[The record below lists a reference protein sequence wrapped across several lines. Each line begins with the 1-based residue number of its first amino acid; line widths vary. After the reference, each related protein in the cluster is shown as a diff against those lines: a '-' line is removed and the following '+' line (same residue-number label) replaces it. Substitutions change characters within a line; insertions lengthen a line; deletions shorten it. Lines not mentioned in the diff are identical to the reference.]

1 MGKKLDALLGRT
13 FKASKF
19 KPIVNLAISRLAVL
33 KNQRQARLRQDRSDV
48 VELLKLGHHERASL
62 RVEHVIKDQYMLD
75 VYDKI
80 EGYCNLLIERV
91 HLIEQER
98 ECPEE
103 LREAASGLIYAA
115 SRCGDFPEI
124 QEIRAV
130 LTSRF
135 GKEFAAR
142 AVELRNNCGVHPQMI
157 QKLSTRTPTLESRMK
172 ALKEIASENGI
183 VLQLEEASSVSVEEQ
198 PNVEK
203 LKQHEPEI
211 KEENAN
217 ILFNRGKDEE
227 LSDSFKARQ
236 KYKDVAHAAQAAFE
250 SAAYAAAAAR
260 AALELSR
267 SEPHDPDD
275 HNSPSLQPR
284 KVLDGHGSVKP
295 QPEDSEIPSKT
306 QGEELNKDKDEVNK
320 PTDILSCKSAKI
332 LEEATDSV
340 DAEIEADPFQKELV
354 FDESDETNYKL
365 NINQSAEIEADPFEK
380 ELVFDES
387 DDETNYKLNINRSS
401 KQISSRYAADMEV
414 GLGSTQLVVNT
425 VLGSKIENAPQLD
438 LNKRPISVRTR

>member
-13 FKASKF
+13 FKAAKF
-19 KPIVNLAISRLAVL
+19 KPIVNLAFSRLTVL
-33 KNQRQARLRQDRSDV
+33 KNQRNARLRQARSDV
-48 VELLKLGHHERASL
+48 LELLQLGHHERALL
-62 RVEHVIKDQYMLD
+62 RVEHVIKERNMLD

-80 EGYCNLLIERV
+80 EGYCSLLIERV

-103 LREAASGLIYAA
+103 LKEAASGLLFAA

-142 AVELRNNCGVHPQMI
+142 AVDLRNNCGVHPQMI
-157 QKLSTRTPTLESRMK
+157 QKLSTRMPSLESRMK

-198 PNVEK
+198 SNAENEN
-203 LKQHEPEI
+203 QHETEI
-211 KEENAN
+211 KKEKIW
-217 ILFNRGKDEE
+217 ILPNRGKDEE
-227 LSDSFKARQ
+227 LTDSFKAGQ
-236 KYKDVAHAAQAAFE
+236 KYKDVADAAQAAFE

-260 AALELSR
+260 AAVELSR
-267 SEPHDPDD
+267 FQPHDPDD

-284 KVLDGHGSVKP
+284 KVLDGHDSVKS
-295 QPEDSEIPSKT
+295 QLEDKDILGDT
-306 QGEELNKDKDEVNK
+306 QGKEFKEDIDELKKPKDKLSRNSADE
-320 PTDILSCKSAKI
+320 ILKGGTA
-332 LEEATDSV
+332 SV
-340 DAEIEADPFQKELV
+340 D
-354 FDESDETNYKL
+354 
-365 NINQSAEIEADPFEK
+365 AEIEADPFEK

-387 DDETNYKLNINRSS
+387 DDEIDNKQNKNQSS
-401 KQISSRYAADMEV
+401 KKISSRYGASIEV
-414 GLGSTQLVVNT
+414 GSGSRQLVLNT
-425 VLGSKIENAPQLD
+425 VSGSNMQIASQLGLD
-438 LNKRPISVRTR
+438 KRPISVRTR